1 MTVKEWALRQIHW
14 MLQEDPWVQGI
25 FLAAGASLDTMA
37 ERILAVYNFI
47 DFSKLNLEQVRY
59 YEWLLGLESD
69 ETKSLDDRRAA
80 IQAAWQAAQT
90 PSLASIQAICDS
102 WKDGGVIA
110 TYDPGVVHLNFQGPA
125 GIPAGINDLKAA
137 LERHVPAHLILEYL
151 YRYLLIKEVHEVMT
165 LTEMDATVMNKFAGG

>member
-14 MLQEDPWVQGI
+14 MLQEDPWVQEI

-69 ETKSLDDRRAA
+69 ETKSLEDRRAA

-110 TYDPGVVHLNFQGPA
+110 TYDPGTVHLNFQGPA
-125 GIPAGINDLKAA
+125 GIPAGSNDLKAA